1 MRKYTTSASF
11 YKFGRRAHVKFGK
24 KPMIYNIQYEHT
36 YARPSIHN
44 KNFDIISV
52 KGSHVSRNLQYNTKA
67 RTYNMNM
74 PHWYDVR
81 EHNELNSYF
90 ARRSRGKFGDD
101 YVLFAKK

>member
-24 KPMIYNIQYEHT
+24 KPMVYNIQYEHT

-44 KNFDIISV
+44 KNFDIILI
-52 KGSHVSRNLQYNTKA
+52 KGSHVSRNLLYNTKA
-67 RTYNMNM
+67 KTYNMNM
-74 PHWYDVR
+74 PHWYDVKDYT
-81 EHNELNSYF
+81 ELYSYC
-90 ARRSRGKFGDD
+90 ARRSRGKFGDA

>member
-11 YKFGRRAHVKFGK
+11 YKFGRYNFVKFGK
-24 KPMIYNIQYEHT
+24 KPMVYNIQYGYT
-36 YARPSIHN
+36 YTFPSTHN

-74 PHWYDVR
+74 PHWYDVKDYT
-81 EHNELNSYF
+81 ELHSYC

>member
-24 KPMIYNIQYEHT
+24 KPMVYNIQYEHT

-44 KNFDIISV
+44 KNFDIILI
-52 KGSHVSRNLQYNTKA
+52 KGSHVSRNLLYNTKA
-67 RTYNMNM
+67 KTYNMNM

-101 YVLFAKK
+101 

>member
-1 MRKYTTSASF
+1 MRKYTTSVSF

-44 KNFDIISV
+44 KNFDIILI
-52 KGSHVSRNLQYNTKA
+52 KGSHVSRNLLYNTKA
-67 RTYNMNM
+67 KTYNMNM

-101 YVLFAKK
+101 

>member
-1 MRKYTTSASF
+1 MRKYTTSVSF

-24 KPMIYNIQYEHT
+24 KPMVYNIQYEHT

-44 KNFDIISV
+44 KNFDIILI
-52 KGSHVSRNLQYNTKA
+52 KGSHVSRNLLYNTKA
-67 RTYNMNM
+67 KTYNMNM

-81 EHNELNSYF
+81 EHNELNSYC
-90 ARRSRGKFGDD
+90 ARRSREKFDYD